1 MACEQDT
8 LAMSQ
13 PVWNELVAVLHR
25 PRLARF
31 VDPGQ
36 RDAVLDLL
44 RSVCVWFEPQQRIR
58 DCRDAKDNK
67 YLELALSAI
76 AATIVSSDDDLLV
89 MHPWRGVRIARPAEY
104 LSTKDAA
111 EA

>member
-1 MACEQDT
+1 
-8 LAMSQ
+8 
-13 PVWNELVAVLHR
+13 
-25 PRLARF
+25 

-67 YLELALSAI
+67 YLELALFI
-76 AATIVSSDDDLLV
+76 RNCSDY
-89 MHPWRGVRIARPAEY
+89 RIE
-104 LSTKDAA
+104 
-111 EA
+111 